1 MDIRQKAWNT
11 HDTTHRPY
19 ETQEEGKSLD
29 ASVLLRRRN
38 KIIMRGRMRDECG
51 TERGGGK
58 SGTGSSVGGDR
69 GEKYRGLGN

>member
-1 MDIRQKAWNT
+1 LDIRQKAWNT

-19 ETQEEGKSLD
+19 EAQEEGKSVD

-38 KIIMRGRMRDECG
+38 KIIMRGRMRDGSG

-58 SGTGSSVGGDR
+58 SGT
-69 GEKYRGLGN
+69 